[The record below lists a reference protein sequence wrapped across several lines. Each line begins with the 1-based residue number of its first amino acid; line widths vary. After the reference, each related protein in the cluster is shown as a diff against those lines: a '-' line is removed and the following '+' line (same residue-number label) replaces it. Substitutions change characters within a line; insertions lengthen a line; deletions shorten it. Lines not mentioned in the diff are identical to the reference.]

1 MAKRPRINPDDL
13 DRRVT
18 DLNGYKKAREQAR
31 ERARRKPP
39 PKSPGGGILGPNPRA
54 PLILAI
60 VVAVLLAL
68 YVLPMFF

>member
-18 DLNGYKKAREQAR
+18 NLNQYKTSREQAK
-31 ERARRKPP
+31 RKAP
-39 PKSPGGGILGPNPRA
+39 PKVRPGGLLGSNPRA

-60 VVAVLLAL
+60 VAAVLAAL
-68 YVLPMFF
+68 YVVPLFF

>member
-18 DLNGYKKAREQAR
+18 DLGQYKKSREQAKR
-31 ERARRKPP
+31 KVPTKPRASGFLGSN
-39 PKSPGGGILGPNPRA
+39 PKA

-60 VVAVLLAL
+60 VAAVLAAL
-68 YVLPMFF
+68 YGVPLLL

>member
-18 DLNGYKKAREQAR
+18 DLNQYKRSREQAS
-31 ERARRKPP
+31 RRPP
-39 PKSPGGGILGPNPRA
+39 PKPPGRSFLGSNPRA

-60 VVAVLLAL
+60 VVVLLIVL
-68 YVLPMFF
+68 YVVPMFL

>member
-18 DLNGYKKAREQAR
+18 DLGQYKQSREQAKR
-31 ERARRKPP
+31 KAPPKPRARGFLGSN
-39 PKSPGGGILGPNPRA
+39 PKA

-60 VVAVLLAL
+60 VAVVLAAL
-68 YVLPMFF
+68 YGVPLLL

>member
-18 DLNGYKKAREQAR
+18 DFGRYKKAREQAR
-31 ERARRKPP
+31 RKPP
-39 PKSPGGGILGPNPRA
+39 PNPPGGGFLGSNPRA

-60 VVAVLLAL
+60 VAVVLLAL
-68 YVLPMFF
+68 YVVPMFI

>member
-18 DLNGYKKAREQAR
+18 DLNQYQKSRQQAERKAAP
-31 ERARRKPP
+31 KPRL
-39 PKSPGGGILGPNPRA
+39 GGGLMGSNPRA

-60 VVAVLLAL
+60 VAVVLAAL
-68 YVLPMFF
+68 YVVPLFL

>member
-18 DLNGYKKAREQAR
+18 DLSQYKKSRQQA
-31 ERARRKPP
+31 EHKAAPKPR
-39 PKSPGGGILGPNPRA
+39 PGGGLMGSNPRA

-60 VVAVLLAL
+60 VAVVLAAL
-68 YVLPMFF
+68 YVVPMFL

>member
-18 DLNGYKKAREQAR
+18 NLNQYKTSREQAK
-31 ERARRKPP
+31 RKAP
-39 PKSPGGGILGPNPRA
+39 PKVRPGGGLLGSNPRA

-60 VVAVLLAL
+60 VAAVLAAL
-68 YVLPMFF
+68 YVVPLFF

>member
-1 MAKRPRINPDDL
+1 MAQRPRINPDDL

-18 DLNGYKKAREQAR
+18 DLNQYKKSRE
-31 ERARRKPP
+31 EARRKAP
-39 PKSPGGGILGPNPRA
+39 PKATSGGFLGSNPRA

-68 YVLPMFF
+68 YVVPLFL

>member
-18 DLNGYKKAREQAR
+18 DLNQYKKSRQQAAR
-31 ERARRKPP
+31 KTP
-39 PKSPGGGILGPNPRA
+39 PKPRPGGGLIGSNPRA

-60 VVAVLLAL
+60 VAV
-68 YVLPMFF
+68 VLVVLFVVPMFL